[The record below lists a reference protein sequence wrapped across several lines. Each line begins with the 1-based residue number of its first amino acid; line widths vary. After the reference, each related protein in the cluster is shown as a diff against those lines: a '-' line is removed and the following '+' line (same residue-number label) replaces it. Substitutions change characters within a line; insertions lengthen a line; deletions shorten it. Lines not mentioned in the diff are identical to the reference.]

1 MSLQN
6 IKKKKEKKKLGLP
19 YRIIPEAPHTQD
31 RMVMQNDNST
41 NESGIKIPCFQI
53 LLLLLFLLDPF
64 HVVAGEGA
72 KETSPAGSAY
82 EPAVIALLHH

>member
-6 IKKKKEKKKLGLP
+6 ILKKKEKQKRSP
-19 YRIIPEAPHTQD
+19 IPNNSRGPHTQD

-53 LLLLLFLLDPF
+53 LLLLPFLLDPF